1 MSTLPLVG
9 SRRAKRYSFFEP
21 EKLAVR
27 LRGTFEH
34 TSIAARPRQLID
46 VAAIKIEPGIQKQFE
61 PFLALRIDKFS
72 YSMTSL
78 FVFNIATSV
87 FIKINDKMIIGPAAS
102 YAANT
107 DLEASALTHC
117 VLLVFSKWEAA
128 RRIHRTKL
136 NEPNSL
142 NKTHRMIFECRVH
155 AKGNFLQCSLSILR
169 ERSPNHLNI

>member
-34 TSIAARPRQLID
+34 TTLRRSRSSPEYKSNLNRL
-46 VAAIKIEPGIQKQFE
+46 
-61 PFLALRIDKFS
+61 FLALRIDKFS

-155 AKGNFLQCSLSILR
+155 AKGNFLQAMLI
-169 ERSPNHLNI
+169 EHLKRTFSESFEYLN